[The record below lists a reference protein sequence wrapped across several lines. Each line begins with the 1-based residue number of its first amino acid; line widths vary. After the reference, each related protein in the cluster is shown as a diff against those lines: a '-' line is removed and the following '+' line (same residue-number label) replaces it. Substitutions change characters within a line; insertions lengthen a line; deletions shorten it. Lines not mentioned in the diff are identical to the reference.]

1 VILWMDLIQVT
12 SRNLDASTEIDYD
25 LHGIV
30 GIRVLQASPED
41 IGTVSR
47 QLGPIQTAFE
57 READIIIRFVDE
69 LPISSPMHFLGL
81 YDVGYTNDAFLVLR
95 SKHKT
100 PARVQIPFEK
110 IGQQTEIICERGLS
124 AVPHL
129 ISIINLTALGKGFIP
144 LHASAFNYRGIGV
157 LVTGW
162 AKGGK
167 TEMLLAFMTQGAE
180 YIGDEWVYLDA
191 DGQQMYGIPE
201 PIRLWDW
208 HLTHLPEYRAQLKEK
223 DRLRL
228 SGLRLLV
235 GAMESAL
242 GSRFGQELA
251 LANLLRRVQPLLK
264 NQMYVHL
271 APEKLFGQDGQPRV
285 GRPELIFFVANH
297 EHPDIQV
304 CSVDPM
310 EVARR
315 MVFSL
320 QEERMDF
327 MSAYMKFRF
336 AFPRAR
342 NEFIERAEVV
352 QRELIEKAFAG
363 KRAYAVYHPY
373 PVGISRLFEAVKPL
387 I

>member
-1 VILWMDLIQVT
+1 
-12 SRNLDASTEIDYD
+12 
-25 LHGIV
+25 
-30 GIRVLQASPED
+30 
-41 IGTVSR
+41 
-47 QLGPIQTAFE
+47 
-57 READIIIRFVDE
+57 
-69 LPISSPMHFLGL
+69 
-81 YDVGYTNDAFLVLR
+81 
-95 SKHKT
+95 
-100 PARVQIPFEK
+100 
-110 IGQQTEIICERGLS
+110 
-124 AVPHL
+124 
-129 ISIINLTALGKGFIP
+129 
-144 LHASAFNYRGIGV
+144 
-157 LVTGW
+157 
-162 AKGGK
+162 
-167 TEMLLAFMTQGAE
+167 
-180 YIGDEWVYLDA
+180 
-191 DGQQMYGIPE
+191 
-201 PIRLWDW
+201 
-208 HLTHLPEYRAQLKEK
+208 LKEK

-285 GRPELIFFVANH
+285 GRPELIFFVASH
-297 EHPDIQV
+297 ERPDIQV
-304 CSVDPM
+304 CSVDPL

-336 AFPRAR
+336 AFPQAR
-342 NEFIERAEVV
+342 NELIERAEVL

-373 PVGISRLFEAVKPL
+373 PIDIPRLFEAVEPL

>member
-1 VILWMDLIQVT
+1 VASNKDNSPSQV
-12 SRNLDASTEIDYD
+12 DFD
-25 LHGIV
+25 LHGLVGVRLIDATVDDANIV
-30 GIRVLQASPED
+30 
-41 IGTVSR
+41 TR
-47 QLGPIQTAFE
+47 QLGPIRRTLARQP
-57 READIIIRFVDE
+57 DIVIRFVDR
-69 LPISSPMHFLGL
+69 LDTGAPVSYLGV
-81 YDVGYTNDAFLVLR
+81 DEAGFTENAFLVLR
-95 SKHKT
+95 GKHKSN
-100 PARVQIPFEK
+100 VKVEIPFDQ
-110 IGQQTEIICERGLS
+110 IGQRVEIICERGLP
-124 AVPHL
+124 AIPFLVP
-129 ISIINLTALGKGFIP
+129 IVNLTAINKQVLP
-144 LHASAFNYRGIGV
+144 LHASAFVFKDVGAI
-157 LVTGW
+157 VTGW

-201 PIRLWDW
+201 PIRVWDW
-208 HLTHLPEYRAQLKEK
+208 HLTHLPEYRALLKEK

-235 GAMESAL
+235 GAMEGAL

-251 LANLLRRVQPLLK
+251 LTNLLRRVQPLLK

-285 GRPELIFFVANH
+285 ARPELIFFVASH
-297 EHPDIQV
+297 EGSDIQV
-304 CSVDPM
+304 CSVDPL

-320 QEERMDF
+320 QEERIDF
-327 MSAYMKFRF
+327 ISAYMKFRF
-336 AFPRAR
+336 AFPQAR
-342 NEFIERAEVV
+342 NELIERAEVL

-373 PVGISRLFEAVKPL
+373 PVDIPRLFEAVNPL